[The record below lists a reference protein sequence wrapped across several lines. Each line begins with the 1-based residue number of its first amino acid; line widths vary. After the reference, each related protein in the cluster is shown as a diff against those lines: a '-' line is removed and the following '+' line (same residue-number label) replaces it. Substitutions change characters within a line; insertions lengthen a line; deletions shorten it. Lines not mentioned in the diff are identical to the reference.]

1 MGIIM
6 GDDRR
11 RRRFGTN
18 NGQLLIGLFALCTM
32 FGCSSSKL
40 GKVAVIPRT
49 SGTMLWEPEHGGA
62 EAAGR
67 RNNLWIYWNAPTRE
81 DDTAAQIALV
91 ERITHGDYQGLVLAP
106 DQALALMTPVRRAVA
121 HGLCTVIVG
130 SPLSIPASD
139 GLSYIINDDEEGGRM
154 AARRVALLLHGKGS
168 VGIIG
173 INPNISGIM
182 IRARSFE
189 SYLAENYPEIQIAQ
203 KRMGS
208 FNVPHEQQVAE
219 EMLRSNENL
228 DVIVALTWPSVRGAI
243 STIES
248 EPGKLSTK
256 VIGFDPDA
264 LPFEAESL
272 DSVIVQ
278 NTREMGYQAVGLI
291 AARLRGQPMPP
302 LVKLEPVLV
311 TRENVNSKQV
321 GNLTSMDWSKSP

>member
-1 MGIIM
+1 M

-11 RRRFGTN
+11 RRRLRRYHRP
-18 NGQLLIGLFALCTM
+18 LLAGSFALCVLI
-32 FGCSSSKL
+32 GCFSNKL

-67 RNNLWIYWNAPTRE
+67 KDDLWVYWNAPTRE

-91 ERITHGDYQGLVLAP
+91 ERVTHGNYQGLVLAP
-106 DQALALMTPVRRAVA
+106 DQALALMTPVRRAVER
-121 HGLCTVIVG
+121 GVCTVIVG

-139 GLSYIINDDEEGGRM
+139 RLSYILNDDEEGGRM

-168 VGIIG
+168 VGVIG

-189 SYLAENYPEIQIAQ
+189 SYLAENYPDIHIVE

-228 DVIVALTWPSVRGAI
+228 DVIVALMWPSVRGAI
-243 STIES
+243 STIEN

-264 LPFEAESL
+264 LPFEANSL

-278 NTREMGYQAVGLI
+278 NTREMGYQAVDMI
-291 AARLRGQPMPP
+291 AARLHGTPMPP
-302 LVKLEPVLV
+302 LVKLRPVLV
-311 TRENVNSKQV
+311 TRENVNSKEV